1 MQLTSPE
8 QLSHAINNLLL
19 TDAEAFELNRRLA
32 NRSRQF
38 FRQQIR
44 QQRDVDDNPYQARTT
59 RKISWITRGKRGKHG
74 EKHREHHMVFSTVNN
89 RPMMRGFSKALRT
102 RVSKDDFEVGL
113 AGLVGNIAKVHN
125 EGKSVSFTTRVNG
138 YYNTKTSQWE
148 GGKAVKRNY
157 KMPKRTIIGWTPS
170 FERELLA
177 MVAEHYKASVES

>member
-44 QQRDVDDNPYQARTT
+44 QQRDIDGKAYKKRAR
-59 RKISWITRGKRGKHG
+59 RKITLDSKSK
-74 EKHREHHMVFSTVNN
+74 KAKDNKNMLL
-89 RPMMRGFSKALRT
+89 GFGRALRT

-113 AGLVGNIAKVHN
+113 AGVVGNMARVHN

-138 YYNTKTSQWE
+138 FYNSNTSRWE
-148 GGKAVKRNY
+148 GGTAVKRNY

>member
-44 QQRDVDDNPYQARTT
+44 QQRDIDGKAYKKRAR
-59 RKISWITRGKRGKHG
+59 RKITLDSKTKKA
-74 EKHREHHMVFSTVNN
+74 KDNKNMLL
-89 RPMMRGFSKALRT
+89 GFGRALRT

-113 AGLVGNIAKVHN
+113 AGVVGNMAKVHN
-125 EGKSVSFTTRVNG
+125 EGKSVSFTTRVKG
-138 YYNTKTSQWE
+138 YYNSNTSRWE
-148 GGKAVKRNY
+148 GGTAVKRNY